1 MRCELATIYSTAF
14 SNGRNEF
21 MRFDAIVIGSG
32 QGGNPLCQCLADK
45 GWNVALVERSHL
57 GGTCIN
63 TGCTPTKTMVAS
75 AQVAHYARNAAR
87 WGVHAS
93 DVRVDLPA
101 ILERKN
107 KVVASFRSGQER
119 RVAERKTLR
128 LYRGHARFLSPKQ
141 LQLSDEIIEGEHIFI
156 NTGTRPEIPRLQGL
170 DTVPYLTNATLMDVR
185 DLPEHLLV
193 LGGGYIGLEFGQMFR
208 RFGSEVT
215 IVHRGDRLLTREDPD
230 LAEELRKALEAEGIR
245 FFLEARTTC
254 TKMSGGK
261 ILLEAESPGG
271 RSTLCGTHLLV
282 ATGRRPNTDDLGLEK
297 AGVELDAR
305 GYVKINSRLET
316 NVPGIWALGD
326 VKGGPAFTH
335 LSYNDYQIIFG
346 NLMEGKNLTIEHRYV
361 PYAAFTD
368 PQLGR
373 VGMTER
379 EARATGRKLKIGTY
393 PMAYIARAIERDETA
408 GLMKII
414 VDAETDRILGAAI
427 LGTEGGELIQI
438 LGALILAD
446 APYTVLKGA
455 VFIHPTLAEGFF
467 RLMESVQTIN

>member
-1 MRCELATIYSTAF
+1 MK
-14 SNGRNEF
+14 
-21 MRFDAIVIGSG
+21 FDAIVIGSG
-32 QGGNPLCQCLADK
+32 QGGNPLCQRLADK
-45 GWNVALVERSHL
+45 GWNVALVERAHL

-87 WGVHAS
+87 WGVHAN

-101 ILERKN
+101 IIERKN

-119 RVAERKTLR
+119 RVKERKTLR
-128 LYRGHARFLSPKQ
+128 LCLGHARFVSPNQ
-141 LQLSDEIIEGEHIFI
+141 LQVDGELIEGEHIFI
-156 NTGTRPEIPRLQGL
+156 NTGTRPEIPRLPGL
-170 DTVPYLTNATLMDVR
+170 DTIPYLTNATLMEVC
-185 DLPEHLLV
+185 DLPKHLLV

-230 LAEELRKALEAEGIR
+230 LADELRKALDAEGIK
-245 FFLEARTTC
+245 FLLDAKTTSV
-254 TKMSGGK
+254 KASDGE
-261 ILLEAESPGG
+261 ILLEVDSPGG
-271 RSTLCGTHLLV
+271 ASTLSGTHLLV
-282 ATGRRPNTDDLGLEK
+282 ATGRRPNTDDLGLGK
-297 AGVELDAR
+297 AGVEIDAR
-305 GYVKINSRLET
+305 GYVKVNSRLET

-335 LSYNDYQIIFG
+335 LSYNDYQIIYG
-346 NLMEGKNLTIEHRYV
+346 NLMEGKTLSIDHRYV

-373 VGMTER
+373 VGMTEQ
-379 EARATGRKLKIGTY
+379 EARASGRKLKIGTH

-427 LGTEGGELIQI
+427 LGTEAGELIQI

-467 RLMESVQTIN
+467 GLMESVQPVH